1 MASRVSPTQAVISQ
15 VTRRGCPRAMIVFLR
30 LFFFFWLLVFY
41 CVFCV
46 CVCVFFLVG
55 FLVCGRVC
63 LSLGVFEG
71 EERSQE
77 LVMEVELSVMDA
89 VTPSARDASRRLQCP
104 GPVLVLI
111 SC

>member
-1 MASRVSPTQAVISQ
+1 M
-15 VTRRGCPRAMIVFLR
+15 
-30 LFFFFWLLVFY
+30 FF
-41 CVFCV
+41 V